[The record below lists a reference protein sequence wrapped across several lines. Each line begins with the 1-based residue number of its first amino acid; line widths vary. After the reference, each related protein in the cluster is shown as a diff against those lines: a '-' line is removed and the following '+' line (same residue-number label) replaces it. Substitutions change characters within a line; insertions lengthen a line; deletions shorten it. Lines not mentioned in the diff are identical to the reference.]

1 MSTILTIKLVAILI
15 GILSAG
21 GGILYLQNRLKK
33 GDKAI
38 SKNKTLKRQKNS
50 TVKIQRERNRNEKQ
64 KDELNDEIDNADPD
78 KLSDSY
84 RDGLQDLPD

>member
-1 MSTILTIKLVAILI
+1 M

-21 GGILYLQNRLKK
+21 GGILYFKHRLKK

-38 SKNKTLKRQKNS
+38 SQNKTLKRQKSS

-64 KDELNDEIDNADPD
+64 KDKLNDEIDNADSD